1 MARCFYHPLG
11 EQTSYTYDLA
21 GRVLTEDHSDRG
33 LTTTTYDN
41 ASNVMEIN
49 TPATQ
54 SFGGSITM
62 DYDFNRLVSRLM
74 PNSSGMDLYDIQYTY
89 GYKGDGRNGAGRVV
103 KVEQG
108 QTFKIDDLRYDELG
122 QSAEEVVSIDVPMQG
137 VRMFTT
143 RKFYDSF
150 GRILQA
156 GYPDGDKVDY
166 QYNALGE
173 LSGINSTLGGVTQ
186 PIITA
191 ISYNGYGQISL
202 LTYGNGTSTTYSYA
216 SGNTKKATTLMSSAV
231 TGKEQGSTSPTTLL
245 SRQYAYNKQG
255 MVSTMDR
262 SIAGSLLSQSSL
274 VNYHDS
280 YSYDAFGRLEGH
292 QQLNGTTPQYD
303 LTMSYNK
310 AGGITFKDGNGNGF
324 MNAQSLNY
332 NLEYGYSPAKPHQ
345 LEHIWDAD
353 NAITTQ
359 FQYNTSGSITQI
371 DDPSQG
377 IPQEFYW
384 NEAQQLTGVKN
395 QQGVHHYIYDHQ
407 GERIMKSSLI
417 TSTVYLND
425 QVIDDV
431 NNLDPYTVYVNPFYV
446 VTGFMGGDR
455 VSKHYY
461 MNQQRVATDISINY
475 DPNGNGGAEAQGAS
489 PRANAQNLALVDLLK
504 VLRALEQPE
513 LDTTA
518 LTLPRMESVYPEL
531 QPSSTTST
539 ALTENITNRILFWYH
554 PDYLGNVD
562 LVTEKDGY
570 AYEFFVYTPW
580 GEEMHQWNAN
590 TFNFSSPYRFNGK
603 ELDPET
609 GLAYYGARYYQN
621 KIGVWLSV
629 DPKYMQTLM
638 KYEFSANNPI
648 KFIDADGAK
657 PILPDFQVE
666 PEDPI
671 NWELVRMGTWNC
683 FSGGVVIVFSGAT
696 IIASDGA
703 SIEFGALSGFTFG
716 IGSFGF
722 GLAQVTAGFEGSS
735 EEIPSGIFEGVDIAT
750 GGDGSLG
757 QIVDIASKGYPKS
770 LPEKAITAV
779 DIANSTLLN
788 LENSEPTNTAKAP
801 SLPIG
806 SIPFPPQD
814 ATIFNLPIVKLDD
827 N

>member
-1 MARCFYHPLG
+1 M
-11 EQTSYTYDLA
+11 
-21 GRVLTEDHSDRG
+21 
-33 LTTTTYDN
+33 
-41 ASNVMEIN
+41 
-49 TPATQ
+49 
-54 SFGGSITM
+54 
-62 DYDFNRLVSRLM
+62 
-74 PNSSGMDLYDIQYTY
+74 
-89 GYKGDGRNGAGRVV
+89 
-103 KVEQG
+103 
-108 QTFKIDDLRYDELG
+108 
-122 QSAEEVVSIDVPMQG
+122 
-137 VRMFTT
+137 
-143 RKFYDSF
+143 
-150 GRILQA
+150 
-156 GYPDGDKVDY
+156 
-166 QYNALGE
+166 
-173 LSGINSTLGGVTQ
+173 
-186 PIITA
+186 
-191 ISYNGYGQISL
+191 
-202 LTYGNGTSTTYSYA
+202 
-216 SGNTKKATTLMSSAV
+216 
-231 TGKEQGSTSPTTLL
+231 
-245 SRQYAYNKQG
+245 
-255 MVSTMDR
+255 
-262 SIAGSLLSQSSL
+262 
-274 VNYHDS
+274 
-280 YSYDAFGRLEGH
+280 
-292 QQLNGTTPQYD
+292 
-303 LTMSYNK
+303 
-310 AGGITFKDGNGNGF
+310 
-324 MNAQSLNY
+324 
-332 NLEYGYSPAKPHQ
+332 
-345 LEHIWDAD
+345 
-353 NAITTQ
+353 
-359 FQYNTSGSITQI
+359 
-371 DDPSQG
+371 
-377 IPQEFYW
+377 
-384 NEAQQLTGVKN
+384 KN

-814 ATIFNLPIVKLDD
+814 AERPTNCSCTTPGARACTTGPVAVRTHGARPIALIPRNWTPKTGMHYYGARYHHPKLSVWLTVDKLSTHPNQVDKSPYAYSWNNPIRYSDPNGDCPICPFLVKGLTGAVVDYMLQGAFNYAGGMSLTDAFSSSNIDMSDVALSAAQGALPWSVPGGKYGKEAGAAVADVMFNYAKAVANGEEYSLEQMGQDFLIGFSAQLGSGAAEKFFRKTTGQIKAKGEFS
-827 N
+827 

>member
-1 MARCFYHPLG
+1 
-11 EQTSYTYDLA
+11 
-21 GRVLTEDHSDRG
+21 
-33 LTTTTYDN
+33 
-41 ASNVMEIN
+41 MEIS

-62 DYDFNRLVSRLM
+62 NYDFNRLVSRLM

-137 VRMFTT
+137 GRMFTT

-216 SGNTKKATTLMSSAV
+216 SGNTKKATTLMSAAV
-231 TGKEQGSTSPTTLL
+231 TGKEQGGVSPTTLL

-262 SIAGSLLSQSSL
+262 SIAGSLLSQSL
-274 VNYHDS
+274 VVNYHDS

-310 AGGITFKDGNGNGF
+310 AGGITFKDCNGNGF